1 MIYLINSSGIPI
13 EQNQSFL
20 LEKDT
25 TYFSTKGRVKSGLWY
40 FEASHYSGVGYPIFG
55 FHTNEG
61 RIGFYPQGKLK
72 QPRILLQENM
82 RTNQTTTDQQIIV
95 LPFSVEFPYTVG
107 VGIDTQ
113 QHKFIV
119 FYNHYC
125 YTIIYNKKAKITS
138 FDSDIWGSVL
148 SITNENVSINFGAF
162 PFQYTVPAFHP
173 WEENVKPF
181 YCTKVIRSFDKFVFF
196 TFVLIG

>member
-1 MIYLINSSGIPI
+1 MLRQNRIY
-13 EQNQSFL
+13 
-20 LEKDT
+20 
-25 TYFSTKGRVKSGLWY
+25 YSTKETVKAGLWY
-40 FEASHYSGVGYPIFG
+40 FEATHYSGNGFPSFG
-55 FHTNEG
+55 FHTNQG
-61 RIGFYPQGKLK
+61 NIAFYPQGDLIRPK
-72 QPRILLQENM
+72 ILLQGNM
-82 RTNQTTTDQQIIV
+82 RTNQTTTDQQTIV